1 MARVDEA
8 KYEAMIEALNTFA
21 NQVSSAVAEMESIA
35 ATSVN
40 AIGAEDAAVGPIN
53 EQIRKSREKYDLAVQ
68 EAGRIAAAM
77 QEELDEQRKER
88 EVWDGDE

>member
-21 NQVSSAVAEMESIA
+21 NQVSTAVAEMESIA

-40 AIGAEDAAVGPIN
+40 AIGSEDAAVAPIN
-53 EQIRKSREKYDLAVQ
+53 AQIRKSREKYDLAVQ
-68 EAGRIAAAM
+68 EAKRIAAAM